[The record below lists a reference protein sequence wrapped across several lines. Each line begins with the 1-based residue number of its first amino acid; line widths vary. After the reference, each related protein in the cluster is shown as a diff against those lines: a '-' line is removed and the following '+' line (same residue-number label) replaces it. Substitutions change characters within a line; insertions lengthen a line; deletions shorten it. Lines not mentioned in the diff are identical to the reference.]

1 MAERTKHCILD
12 VSGNA
17 IKRLEAAR
25 LYPIGK
31 YIRFCNDYAV
41 HRDLRCSLVN
51 AYVMIHNHFLS
62 AIFLKPK
69 SPAFIMSVNDRM
81 SEEQAEKSFNR
92 AVRLE
97 QDFLQYFTSIV
108 DGEKFE
114 DIYEKVKSVI
124 KSHSKTRIWVSANEM
139 F

>member
-1 MAERTKHCILD
+1 MAMSYNENDD
-12 VSGNA
+12 V
-17 IKRLEAAR
+17 LT
-25 LYPIGK
+25 
-31 YIRFCNDYAV
+31 
-41 HRDLRCSLVN
+41 